1 MKTIPTALQAHLS
14 GGVTTLAYCWRVT
27 RRDGTVLGFTEHD
40 RDIVAEGTT
49 FSADTGFT
57 ASQIEQG
64 LGLSIDN
71 LSATGAL
78 SSPGLTDA
86 DILAGRYDDAAVEIF
101 WVNWADP
108 TQSILIARGNLGQ
121 VKREGVAFSAELR
134 SIAHRLDQK
143 IGQTYERVC
152 SATLGDARCKVD
164 LTQPAYRGGVTV
176 SAATTSRQILVS
188 GLSGFASDWFTDG
201 TLTFATGANKAMPFE
216 IKSHRRTSGVDI
228 VELWLPPPFPIAAG
242 DSGTAVAGCRK
253 TLAVCKSKF
262 DNVANFRGFPH
273 IPGVD
278 VVTRYG
284 VQGAL
289 GQTGG
294 SIFGNNP

>member
-1 MKTIPTALQAHLS
+1 MKTIPAALQAHLS
-14 GGVTTLAYCWRVT
+14 GGVTTLCYCWRVT
-27 RRDGTVLGFTEHD
+27 RRDGTVMGFTEHD
-40 RDIVAEGTT
+40 RDITTVGTT
-49 FSADTGFT
+49 FAADTGFS
-57 ASQIEQG
+57 ASQISQG

-71 LSATGAL
+71 LNAAGAL
-78 SSPGLTDA
+78 SSPGIDDA
-86 DILAGRYDDAAVEIF
+86 DILAGRYDDAAVEIY

-108 TQSILIARGNLGQ
+108 TQSILIARGNLGE

-143 IGQTYERVC
+143 IGQTYERSC
-152 SATLGDARCKVD
+152 SASLGDARCGID
-164 LTQPAYRGGVTV
+164 LTQAAYRGSITA
-176 SAATTSRQILVS
+176 SAATTGRQIVVA

-201 TLTFATGANKAMPFE
+201 TLTFATGANAAIPFE
-216 IKSHRRTSGVDI
+216 IKSHRRTAGVDI
-228 VELWLPPPFPIAAG
+228 LELWLPPPFAIAAG
-242 DSGTAVAGCRK
+242 DGGTAVAGCRK
-253 TLAVCKSKF
+253 NLATCKSKF

-284 VQGAL
+284 VEGAL

-294 SIFGNNP
+294 SLFGNNP